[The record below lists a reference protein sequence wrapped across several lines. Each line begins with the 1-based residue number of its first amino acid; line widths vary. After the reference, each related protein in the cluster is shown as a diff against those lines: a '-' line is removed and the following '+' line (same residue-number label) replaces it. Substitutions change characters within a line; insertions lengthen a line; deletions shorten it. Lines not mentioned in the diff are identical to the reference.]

1 MPSAGFSAGSCPL
14 RLQPGFSF
22 ANFAFLLLVMPRRRG
37 VHSRHVYLFPGA
49 RRLLAVMGNAAS
61 ELCPSLRALNSL
73 GQGEAPEAQLSKF
86 PRFFFL
92 LKSQPGAELS

>member
-1 MPSAGFSAGSCPL
+1 MST
-14 RLQPGFSF
+14 SF
-22 ANFAFLLLVMPRRRG
+22 QA
-37 VHSRHVYLFPGA
+37 
-49 RRLLAVMGNAAS
+49 LAVSLRSWEMQRQSRA
-61 ELCPSLRALNSL
+61 PSLRALNSL